1 MTTYN
6 KIDTAQTVLS
16 KKLNSLTAKY
26 SNQEVT
32 QALERLLRLKKRQAE
47 FDLDKLRNFSIQF
60 SCNKT
65 LIHVVLEYIP
75 SPIHWDSVVT
85 PFQGHYAMIPRLTLE
100 GNLTVSI
107 QPAAA
112 VVAVFKIVC

>member
-6 KIDTAQTVLS
+6 EIDTAQTVLS

-65 LIHVVLEYIP
+65 LIHVVLESY
-75 SPIHWDSVVT
+75 
-85 PFQGHYAMIPRLTLE
+85 L
-100 GNLTVSI
+100 
-107 QPAAA
+107 
-112 VVAVFKIVC
+112 C